1 MAPAAS
7 ALTLSL
13 SRLVVAVSLAVLKFN
28 ATRQIVKSL

>member
-13 SRLVVAVSLAVLKFN
+13 SVVSVSLAVLKFN